1 MPKDIIELTEDYA
14 SDDPLKW
21 GRLSSDVNYRRLQL
35 LLLREILAEL
45 RKLNL
50 AKQPAANR

>member
-1 MPKDIIELTEDYA
+1 MAKDIIELTEEYA
-14 SDDPLKW
+14 SDDSLKW
-21 GRLSSDVNYRRLQL
+21 ARLASNVNHRRLQL

-50 AKQPAANR
+50 RKS